1 MIPPEYDRKPSRA
14 NSDIS
19 SHAHVHV
26 HALCM
31 HMYYLTNI
39 LVNVVPLLLPRDLF
53 FKCALSRHARAA
65 ETSGRQEERAGG
77 AARQPNRRAAHA
89 ARG

>member
-26 HALCM
+26 HAHVHALCM
-31 HMYYLTNI
+31 HMHMYMCMCYLTNI
-39 LVNVVPLLLPRDLF
+39 LVNVVP
-53 FKCALSRHARAA
+53 
-65 ETSGRQEERAGG
+65 
-77 AARQPNRRAAHA
+77 
-89 ARG
+89 